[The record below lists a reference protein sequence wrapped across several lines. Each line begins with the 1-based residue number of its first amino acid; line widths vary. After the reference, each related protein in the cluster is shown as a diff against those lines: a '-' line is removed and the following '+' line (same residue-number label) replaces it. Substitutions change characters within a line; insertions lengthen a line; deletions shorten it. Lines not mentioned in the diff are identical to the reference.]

1 MSFWLQV
8 WNDEKRVKER
18 FEYGRH
24 QRSEL
29 CEDCSVRG
37 CESVGRAKAVWLVA
51 SKGASGD
58 ARELKSVMARGYS
71 SSNKGV

>member
-1 MSFWLQV
+1 MMKRELRSVLNV
-8 WNDEKRVKER
+8 GGTKRVKTAEVA
-18 FEYGRH
+18 
-24 QRSEL
+24 
-29 CEDCSVRG
+29 CEGEGVA
-37 CESVGRAKAVWLVA
+37 RAKAVWLVT